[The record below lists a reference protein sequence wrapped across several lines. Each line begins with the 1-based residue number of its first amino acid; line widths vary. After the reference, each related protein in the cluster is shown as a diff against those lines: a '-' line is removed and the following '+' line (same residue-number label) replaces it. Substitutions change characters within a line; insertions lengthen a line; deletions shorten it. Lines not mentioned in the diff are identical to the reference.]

1 MTGYIAFDGGGGAT
15 LVVGRRYAH
24 LYDDGVSLAR
34 DVLSLFCGGAVSDWD
49 GHEPSRLSLDY
60 DEGYHVWRLD
70 VVRNVIANPCN
81 MSIADND
88 ITIPSVEIIFRVIPS
103 VCFGGR
109 LQLANFGGR
118 AAPMAA

>member
-1 MTGYIAFDGGGGAT
+1 MDNAAFGDDEESR
-15 LVVGRRYAH
+15 LCEVEHILHHWRY
-24 LYDDGVSLAR
+24 
-34 DVLSLFCGGAVSDWD
+34 VLSLFCGGAVSDWD